1 MSATMEAA
9 KPTSPAKSA
18 LASAPGFLSVPTN
31 RYLLAGGTVVLLAL
45 IGWFVVLSGQ
55 RKEAFASRALDEARS
70 VAEQGNLPLA
80 ASDLQKVVTTY
91 AGTRAAQEAVIT
103 LNQVRLVN
111 GQTELAAVGLQEFLK
126 AGPDAH
132 YKAPAYSLLGRALE
146 NSRRPAD
153 AAEAYLNAS
162 AAAEVDY
169 LRADLLLDAA
179 RAFTDAGQR
188 DKAIEAYRRIVKDYS
203 KTSSRAE
210 AEVRLAELTASAM

>member
-9 KPTSPAKSA
+9 SRTTPAKSA
-18 LASAPGFLSVPTN
+18 QGSAPGFLNVPMN
-31 RYLLAGGTVVLLAL
+31 RYLVVGGTVVVLGL
-45 IGWFVVLSGQ
+45 IGWFVALSGK
-55 RKEAFASRALDEARS
+55 RKEAFAGRALDEART

-80 ASDLQKVVTTY
+80 ASELQKVVTTY

-111 GQTELAAVGLQEFLK
+111 GQTELAAVGLQEFIK
-126 AGPDAH
+126 SGPEPH

-153 AAEAYLNAS
+153 AADAYLNAS

-169 LRADLLLDAA
+169 LKADLLLDAG
-179 RAFTDAGQR
+179 RAFANAGQR
-188 DKAIEAYRRIVKDYS
+188 DKAIEAYRRVLKDYP

-210 AEVRLAELTASAM
+210 AEVRLAELTAGAM